1 MTITDQTNLTVVPS
15 PEALSQSLP
24 GAVLGQAPH
33 DYGVGG
39 GQGTRA
45 AGAAGAPAAAR
56 VTAGQAAG
64 ARAAHRAAAHQR
76 AAHADP
82 SRSAAAAD
90 GSHASGT

>member
-1 MTITDQTNLTVVPS
+1 MTITDQTKLTVVPL

-45 AGAAGAPAAAR
+45 AGAAAPAAAR